1 MTAAP
6 SANRPRPRARVLR
19 AVAARDDILR
29 RLPSAGGRTV
39 RELATAVGLSP
50 SALRQHLASLEREG
64 LVEKM
69 AVRGG
74 PGRPA
79 FAYRRA
85 EPSAGPAPADPSRFL
100 GALLRVVE
108 SLGPDRAA
116 EIVDGVVGVLGG
128 EYRAIEQIPD
138 PGARIR
144 AAVSVLFDGEGRSQ
158 VRIATDGYE
167 VSLRRCP
174 LLPAARESPACCEIA
189 RRLLARLSRAEVEQR
204 ESLLRGDPRC
214 LFLLRMP
221 AAGGRMA
228 KAG

>member
-1 MTAAP
+1 MAAK
-6 SANRPRPRARVLR
+6 
-19 AVAARDDILR
+19 DDILR

-69 AVRGG
+69 AVRGR

-85 EPSAGPAPADPSRFL
+85 EPSAGPADPSRFL
-100 GALLRVVE
+100 GVLLRVVE

-116 EIVDGVVGVLGG
+116 EVVDGVVGALES

-214 LFLLRMP
+214 LFLLRVP

>member
-1 MTAAP
+1 MTAVP
-6 SANRPRPRARVLR
+6 SGNRPRPRARVLR
-19 AVAARDDILR
+19 AVAAKDDILR

-69 AVRGG
+69 AVRGR

-85 EPSAGPAPADPSRFL
+85 EPSAGPADPSRFL
-100 GALLRVVE
+100 GVLLRVVE

-116 EIVDGVVGVLGG
+116 EVVDGVVGALES

-158 VRIATDGYE
+158 VRIAPDGYE

-214 LFLLRMP
+214 LFLLRVP

>member
-1 MTAAP
+1 MTAVP

-19 AVAARDDILR
+19 AVAAKDDILR

-69 AVRGG
+69 AVRGR

-85 EPSAGPAPADPSRFL
+85 EPSAGPADPSRFL
-100 GALLRVVE
+100 GVLLRVVE

-116 EIVDGVVGVLGG
+116 EVVDGVVGALES

-214 LFLLRMP
+214 LFLLRVP